1 MSQIHNEINSKL
13 SPSIVYLITDYRLL
27 ITSLALALT
36 GCMGIYEGGFECPPG
51 KGLGCTS
58 ISEVNEWVNQNQVV
72 NHQASEENSCHNCT
86 SHSDRKPMNSDNSI
100 WYSPWSTSIQNPYSQ
115 KSNTKLFDVQD
126 SI

>member
-1 MSQIHNEINSKL
+1 MIQFQKKRDQLFKCFSNSSAVLQHWLLMTPLIL
-13 SPSIVYLITDYRLL
+13 S
-27 ITSLALALT
+27 

-58 ISEVNEWVNQNQVV
+58 ISEVNEWVNQSQVI

-86 SHSDRKPMNSDNSI
+86 SHSEGKPLNSNNSI
-100 WYSPWSTSIQNPYSQ
+100 WYSPWATSNQNPYKQ
-115 KSNTKLFDVQD
+115 KSSTKLFDVQD